1 VSKSL
6 PDVRICDGMCVC
18 IHIYLRHNTT
28 LPDLR
33 IRPESLVNGLSLSY
47 YTGQPENQ
55 QQKATQSAASFDA
68 GRRHRVGSA
77 TSIYMRSKKLL
88 QLGG

>member
-1 VSKSL
+1 
-6 PDVRICDGMCVC
+6 MC
-18 IHIYLRHNTT
+18 IHIHLRHTT
-28 LPDLR
+28 IPDLR

-55 QQKATQSAASFDA
+55 LQKATQSAASFDA

-77 TSIYMRSKKLL
+77 TSMGMRLTKLL

>member
-1 VSKSL
+1 
-6 PDVRICDGMCVC
+6 M
-18 IHIYLRHNTT
+18 
-28 LPDLR
+28 
-33 IRPESLVNGLSLSY
+33 LSY
-47 YTGQPENQ
+47 NTDQPENQ

-77 TSIYMRSKKLL
+77 TSMGVRLTKLL